1 MSRLED
7 SIERL
12 YAAFADVPKP
22 RQIDGCPCC
31 FTEAEI
37 AVLLARDRRVIT
49 PKELSSYASS
59 ALATI
64 GSVSDYLYFLPRILE
79 ITATDDSW
87 WPDPEITAGRIIET
101 EPAKWPARRVD
112 ALEDFLGAVVRSLLA
127 PDRHQLIDSW
137 ICAIAI
143 MGFDVKPHLK
153 SIDRSTDA
161 VLAYFN
167 DNSADLPRRRLRNSF
182 GAPPCEGHDVIVDWF
197 YSKKIRDIVFD
208 AYGYVMPEKN

>member
-31 FTEAEI
+31 FNEDEI
-37 AVLLARDRRVIT
+37 EILLARNIRDIS
-49 PKELSSYASS
+49 PEELSTYASD
-59 ALATI
+59 ALSTI

-79 ITATDDSW
+79 ITATNDSW
-87 WPDPEITAGRIIET
+87 WPDPDITAGKILGT
-101 EPAKWPARRVD
+101 DPSKWPVTRVN
-112 ALEDFLGAVVRSLLA
+112 ALKDFFGAVVRSLLA
-127 PDRHQLIDSW
+127 PDRQQMIGSW
-137 ICAIAI
+137 LCAIART
-143 MGFDVKPHLK
+143 GFDVKPYLK
-153 SIDRSTDA
+153 SIERSTDA
-161 VLAYFN
+161 VLAYFA
-167 DNSADLPRRRLRNSF
+167 DNAADLPHRRLCSSF

-208 AYGYVMPEKN
+208 AYGYVMPEDS